1 MKENITY
8 DKKTSQIKEDHNN
21 SIMKD
26 VFSSILRGFK
36 PEPEHLRIKPSV
48 APTIEVDVPK
58 TKRELVNLLKRTSG
72 EVLSREERIVIS
84 SALSFATRRVREI
97 MLPVAE
103 ALFLRDTEFLGP
115 LTLDKLYK
123 TGLTHFPVVDGKE
136 NIIGVLHAD
145 RLLNLEVKS
154 TDRARK
160 HLDENIYY
168 LREDYTC
175 EMALAAFF
183 RTSAQIFIVI
193 DGSGEAVGILTPADL
208 VFAIFGRDIQDDF
221 DKDASKTAVMGR
233 EV

>member
-1 MKENITY
+1 
-8 DKKTSQIKEDHNN
+8 
-21 SIMKD
+21 MKD

-36 PEPEHLRIKPSV
+36 PEPEHLRIKPALTP
-48 APTIEVDVPK
+48 APEVYTPK
-58 TKRELVNLLKRTSG
+58 TKQELMDLLKRTSS
-72 EVLSREERIVIS
+72 EVLTREERIVIS
-84 SALSFATRRVREI
+84 SALSFATRRIREI

-103 ALFLRDTEFLGP
+103 TLFLRDTEFLGP

-123 TGLTHFPVVDGKE
+123 TGLTHFPVTDGKG
-136 NIIGVLHAD
+136 NIIGILHAD

-160 HLDENIYY
+160 HLDEDIYY

-183 RTSAQIFIVI
+183 RTNAQIFIVI
-193 DGSGEAVGILTPADL
+193 NGAGEVVGILTPADL
-208 VFAIFGRDIQDDF
+208 VFAIFGRDIRDEF
-221 DKDASKTAVMGR
+221 DKDASKTAVMER